1 LEQGSVLILFFFISL
16 LVLIYFATDFLIKD
30 TVIVEKVALSV
41 PFALGILSF
50 VIHYAFLFK
59 LELRNSSYYLLS
71 VFVLILLGMAL
82 KKSKSTLTIKKL
94 THSRN
99 LSKVLLFLSPLLL
112 SSFVFSIYYP
122 TLMPDGIVYEN
133 TATALYYT
141 KDLTNPNVN
150 TPHPPMVPLT
160 FLIMMLLGVG
170 YGKIVFP
177 LYYLLFVIIYYF
189 RISNAVKDKT
199 ICILSTLVVGTT
211 PLIWWHSFL
220 FGNNLIPGF
229 YYSIGVL
236 LWFETL
242 KQQPEGRGYA
252 ILGGF
257 FLGFSSWCRV
267 EFLWYSL
274 VPVLLTIFFNR
285 GQKKSNMFISLCLP
299 IVLVNLWVPITL
311 LTLPHYY
318 INYKKEFSLLLLSLI
333 LLTLTYFFD
342 VSKLVK
348 YFKKKINWFLP
359 GIIISIFSVSS
370 NYAGSITQGITNT
383 ITSIMRMIMT
393 FLYYPGGSLLL
404 ILIFG
409 FKSIL
414 LTRVQK
420 YMVFTIITYLSIHL
434 LIYST
439 GAKYLDISKYLELF
453 IFSPGFMVNSSGV
466 REVIAFFP
474 ILMFLLGTCHDKL
487 LEKS

>member
-1 LEQGSVLILFFFISL
+1 MEQGSVLILFFFISL

-133 TATALYYT
+133 TATTLYYT

-257 FLGFSSWCRV
+257 FLGFSSWCRY
-267 EFLWYSL
+267 EFIWYSL
-274 VPVLLTIFFNR
+274 APVLLTTFYNR
-285 GQKKSNMFISLCLP
+285 GRKNSKMLISLCLP
-299 IVLVNLWVPITL
+299 IILVNLWIPVTL
-311 LTLPHYY
+311 IIFPDYY
-318 INYKKEFSLLLLSLI
+318 IGHKKEFFILLLSLI
-333 LLTLTYFFD
+333 LLALTYFFD
-342 VSKLVK
+342 ASKLIK
-348 YFKKKINWFLP
+348 FFKEKIYWFLL
-359 GIIISIFSVSS
+359 GIIISTFSVSLI
-370 NYAGSITQGITNT
+370 YAGSITQAMINFT
-383 ITSIMRMIMT
+383 TSTMRMIMT
-393 FLYYPGGSLLL
+393 FLHYPGTCLLL
-404 ILIFG
+404 ILVLG
-409 FKSIL
+409 FKSIR

-420 YMVFTIITYLSIHL
+420 YMVFTVIAYLSIHL
-434 LIYST
+434 FLYTIGS
-439 GAKYLDISKYLELF
+439 KYQDISKYLEIF
-453 IFSPGFMVNSSGV
+453 IFSPGVFVNSSGV
-466 REVIAFFP
+466 REMIAFFP
-474 ILMFLLGTCHDKL
+474 ILLFLLAICHNIL
-487 LEKS
+487 LEKK

>member
-1 LEQGSVLILFFFISL
+1 MEQGNVLILFFFISL
-16 LVLIYFATDFLIKD
+16 LVLIYFTTDFLIKD

-50 VIHYAFLFK
+50 IIHYAFLFK
-59 LELRNSSYYLLS
+59 LELRNSSYFILS
-71 VFVLILLGMAL
+71 FFVLILLGMVL

-199 ICILSTLVVGTT
+199 ICILSTLVLGTT

-220 FGNNLIPGF
+220 VGNNLISGF

-311 LTLPHYY
+311 LTLPDYY
-318 INYKKEFSLLLLSLI
+318 IFHKKEFSLLLLSLI
-333 LLTLTYFFD
+333 LLALTYFFD

-348 YFKKKINWFLP
+348 YIKEKINWFLL
-359 GIIISIFSVSS
+359 GIIISIFPVSS
-370 NYAGSITQGITNT
+370 HYAGSITQGITNI
-383 ITSIMRMIMT
+383 ITSIIRTIIT
-393 FLYYPGGSLLL
+393 FPHYPGVCLLL
-404 ILIFG
+404 ILILG

-420 YMVFTIITYLSIHL
+420 YMAFTIITYLSIHL
-434 LIYST
+434 FIYST
-439 GAKYLDISKYLELF
+439 GAKYRYISKYLELF
-453 IFSPGFMVNSSGV
+453 IHNPGFMVNSSGV
-466 REVIAFFP
+466 REAIAFFP
-474 ILMFLLGTCHDKL
+474 ILLFLLVTCHDKL
-487 LEKS
+487 LEKR